1 MKELMN
7 KRLAFLTV
15 ALCGLFIAVQTKA
28 DNLVSNPGFETGDFN
43 GWTLSGAG
51 VPDDSG
57 FFYGVD
63 GLDPH
68 SGALAAYFGPVGG
81 ILNVT
86 QTLATTP
93 GATYTVSFWLD
104 QSVDTPA
111 PYVNS
116 FAISFGGAT
125 LFTAT
130 DAPGS
135 SYSPYV
141 FTSTAA
147 SSSTDL
153 AFAFRNDTGFF
164 SLDDVSVTSASAAVP
179 EPATAFLLL
188 PILVPLLLAR
198 RTIFVLVRG
207 ARL

>member
-1 MKELMN
+1 MN
-7 KRLAFLTV
+7 KRLAFLTA

-28 DNLVSNPGFETGDFN
+28 DNLVSNPGFETGDFG
-43 GWTLSGAG
+43 GWNLSGAD

-68 SGALAAYFGPVGG
+68 SGAFAAYFGPVGG
-81 ILNVT
+81 ILTLT
-86 QTLATTP
+86 QTHVTTP

-116 FAISFGGAT
+116 FAISFGGTT

-135 SYSPYV
+135 SYSQYS
-141 FTSTAA
+141 FSSTAA

-164 SLDDVSVTSASAAVP
+164 SLDDVSVTSASAAIP
-179 EPATAFLLL
+179 EPASALLVL
-188 PILVPLLLAR
+188 PILVVLLLAR
-198 RTIFVLVRG
+198 RKPLLP
-207 ARL
+207 ARASNI